1 MFALITHL
9 WADYVFQSDW
19 MALNKTRRGWRG
31 FWPCLA
37 HVLLYTACF
46 LVVTTSWK
54 ALLVIGGT
62 HFLIDR
68 YSLAKYLIYAKQHLN
83 PSGRFVP
90 WKYADTTGYCDEW
103 ATNGKKEDY
112 KALQRPAY
120 LTVWLYIIT
129 DNLLHI
135 TINALALLYL

>member
-1 MFALITHL
+1 MLALLTHL

-19 MALNKTRRGWRG
+19 MALNKTKPGWKG
-31 FWPCLA
+31 FWPCLV
-37 HVLLYTACF
+37 HVLIYTACF
-46 LVVTTSWK
+46 LFVTTSWK

-83 PSGRFVP
+83 PWGRFVP
-90 WKYADTTGYCDEW
+90 WKYADATGYCDEL
-103 ATNGKKEDY
+103 ASCGKMEAH
-112 KALQRPAY
+112 KAEQRPV
-120 LTVWLYIIT
+120 TITIWLYIIT

-135 TINALALLYL
+135 TINALALLFL